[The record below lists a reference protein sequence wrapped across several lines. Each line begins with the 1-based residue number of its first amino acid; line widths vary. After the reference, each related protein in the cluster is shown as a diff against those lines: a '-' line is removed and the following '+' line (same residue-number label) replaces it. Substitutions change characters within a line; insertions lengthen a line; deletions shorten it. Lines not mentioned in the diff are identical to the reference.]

1 MDSITQ
7 AVLGAAIGRAC
18 LGKVK
23 GNKAALT
30 GAIIAT
36 IPDLDVLLYLIYSPF
51 EMLSIHRGYS
61 HALIVLSFLSF
72 LVAYLLSRLRIF
84 KNESFS
90 RLLFF
95 SWLTLVTH
103 ALLDAFTAYGTQ
115 LFLPFSNERFGF
127 DSINVVDPV
136 YTLPML
142 LGLGMSIGWFGKK
155 WKTAKWNYF
164 GLVISTVYLLSTLGV
179 KQHIEQRFK
188 TYCRQ
193 EKILPKEMLTMPVG
207 IGNLRWYGVAKTQDS
222 IFLKPIH
229 LFNPEEGSLNGFRIN
244 ETLLEKLSPEQRQ
257 VMKWFSKGFYTVRE
271 LDGSLKVYNLQVDM
285 RGVVKTEN
293 VYAPTAGYFEFIPDG
308 NGSYSFG
315 SGAHP
320 SKSK

>member
-1 MDSITQ
+1 MDSLTQ

-23 GNKAALT
+23 EKKAALA
-30 GAIIAT
+30 GALIAT

-51 EMLSIHRGYS
+51 EMLTIHRGYS
-61 HALIVLSFLSF
+61 HALIVLTFFSF

-95 SWLTLVTH
+95 SWMALVTH

-115 LFLPFSNERFGF
+115 LFLPFSDQRFGF

-136 YTLPML
+136 YTMPML

-155 WKTAKWNYF
+155 WKAPKWNYL
-164 GLVISTVYLLSTLGV
+164 GLAFSTVYLLATLGV
-179 KQHIEQRFK
+179 KQQITHRFK
-188 TYCRQ
+188 TYCSQ
-193 EKILPKEMLTMPVG
+193 EKIQLKEMLTMPVG

-222 IFLKPIH
+222 IFLTPIH
-229 LFNPEEGSLNGFRIN
+229 LFKHQTGPLNGFRIN
-244 ETLLEKLSPEQRQ
+244 ESLLERLSQEQKQ
-257 VMKWFSKGFYTVRE
+257 VMKWFSKGFYTVSKQ
-271 LDGSLKVYNLQVDM
+271 DGTLKVYNLQVDM
-285 RGVVKTEN
+285 RGVVKTED
-293 VYAPTAGYFEFIPDG
+293 VYAPTAGYFEFIPDK

-315 SGAHP
+315 SGAHS
-320 SKSK
+320 SKY